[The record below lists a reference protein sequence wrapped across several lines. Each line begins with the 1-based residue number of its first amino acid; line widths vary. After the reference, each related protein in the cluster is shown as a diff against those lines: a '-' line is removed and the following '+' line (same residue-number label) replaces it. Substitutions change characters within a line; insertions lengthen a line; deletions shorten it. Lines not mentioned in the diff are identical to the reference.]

1 MRDGIMLRHSCGLI
15 FLSGV
20 GGEGMLNAINYCHKT
35 LHLGYFWGS
44 DWHWSWRGVKMETR
58 PQDPGPKTSEF
69 RNWDPPQSVKV
80 VPGRCR
86 SKIFW
91 RIKFTG

>member
-20 GGEGMLNAINYCHKT
+20 GGEGMLNAINYCHKA

-44 DWHWSWRGVKMETR
+44 D
-58 PQDPGPKTSEF
+58 
-69 RNWDPPQSVKV
+69 
-80 VPGRCR
+80 
-86 SKIFW
+86 
-91 RIKFTG
+91 